1 MFCCLAATFEIRAQP
16 SWSGAGTVSV
26 PALWSDTNSWTGG
39 TPISSGTYA
48 LTFVNTSASYSQN
61 DLAGLTLSA
70 LSFGA
75 SAQGN
80 TLTGNAVTLTG
91 DVTVASSTTQT
102 VSLATSL
109 ASGSRTFA
117 INAGQLTWTAIL
129 SGSGALVKTGA
140 GTLQLTGFN
149 TFSGGTTINA
159 GTLQLNASGGGGTG
173 ILRGTVTV
181 NTGGTLL
188 TTAQDALGFNTGTKV
203 DSLIIAGGTVTHN
216 ASGNLTLSTMAVS
229 LTGGTLQ
236 STGSG
241 AIDFFDN
248 TTASSSTGNTT
259 ITSNASATTS
269 LIAGS
274 VRLRQGDNDTTGTL
288 FTVAD
293 GAATTDLHVSANL
306 TEGAAQSV
314 VSAITKTGSGL
325 MLLSGSNNYS
335 GPTTVSAGIL
345 RAGSTQAFGN
355 NSAVSLA
362 NTSGASLDLNGFSNS
377 LGSLSGG
384 GSTGGTVTLGSA
396 TLTVG
401 GANTSPS
408 AYAGV
413 ISGSGALVK
422 TGTGTLQ
429 LTGFNT
435 FSGGTTINAGTLQL
449 NASGGGGTGIVR
461 GTVNVNTGGTL
472 LTTAQDALGW
482 NTGTR
487 VTTLNINGGTFTHSS
502 ANNLSLAAA
511 TVNLTG
517 GTLQSTNASGRIDW
531 LADGGTKTSINS
543 LASGTLSSIG
553 GTIWLRQGNSDA
565 TGTII
570 TVADGSA
577 PVDLQISANLTN
589 YSTASAISKAG
600 PGTLRLSG
608 NNNYEGATFIN
619 AGTLQVGSATAL
631 PSGSAVNLANGA
643 TLDLQSFSATAASLV
658 FAGGGR
664 MSFNLGTPGTSTALL
679 ALSGTLNKSGSGS
692 YFLDFTGGQLGTY
705 RLSTF
710 SSTTFGAGDFTL
722 GFGVGYA
729 GILTVGATA
738 LDLNITAIPE
748 PASFGFFAAL
758 GSLLCTLARRP
769 RWKSS

>member
-1 MFCCLAATFEIRAQP
+1 M
-16 SWSGAGTVSV
+16 SV
-26 PALWSDTNSWTGG
+26 PALWSDTNSWSGG
-39 TPISSGTYA
+39 TPILSGTYS
-48 LTFVNTSASYSQN
+48 LSFVNTSTSYSQN
-61 DLAGLTLSA
+61 DLTGLTLSG

-91 DVTVASSTTQT
+91 DVTVASSATQT

-109 ASGSRTFA
+109 ASGNRTFA

-274 VRLRQGDNDTTGTL
+274 VRLRQGDNDATGTL

-293 GAATTDLHVSANL
+293 GAAATDLHVSANL

-362 NTSGASLDLNGFSNS
+362 NTSGASLDLNGFNNS

-384 GSTGGTVTLGSA
+384 GTTGGTVTLGSA

-435 FSGGTTINAGTLQL
+435 FSGGATINAGTLQL

-461 GTVNVNTGGTL
+461 GTVTVNTGGTV

-482 NTGTR
+482 NTGAR
-487 VTTLNINGGTFTHSS
+487 VTTLNISGGTFTHNST
-502 ANNLSLAAA
+502 NNLTLAAT

-517 GTLQSTNASGRIDW
+517 GTLQSTNTGPIDF
-531 LADGGTKTSINS
+531 LVDAGVKTAINS
-543 LASGTLSSIG
+543 LASPTLSSIG
-553 GTIWLRQGNSDA
+553 GTIRLRQGNSDA

-570 TVADGSA
+570 TVADGAA

-589 YSTASAISKAG
+589 FSTASAISKAG

-608 NNNYEGATFIN
+608 NNNYAGATFIN

-664 MSFNLGTPGTSTALL
+664 MSFNLGTPGNSTALL

-729 GILTVGATA
+729 GILTLSATA

-758 GSLLCTLARRP
+758 GSLLCTLVRRP
-769 RWKSS
+769 RRKSS

>member
-1 MFCCLAATFEIRAQP
+1 MFCCLAATFETRAQP
-16 SWSGAGTVSV
+16 SWSGAGTLSV
-26 PALWSDTNSWTGG
+26 PALWSDTNSWSGG
-39 TPISSGTYA
+39 TPISSGSYS
-48 LTFVNTSASYSQN
+48 LTFVNASTSYSQN
-61 DLAGLTLSA
+61 NLAGLTLSA
-70 LSFGA
+70 LTFDS

-91 DVTVASSTTQT
+91 DVTVASSATQT

-117 INAGQLTWTAIL
+117 INAGQLIWTAIL
-129 SGSGALVKTGA
+129 SGTGGLVKTGS

-159 GTLQLNASGGGGTG
+159 GTLQLSGGGGTG

-181 NTGGTLL
+181 NIGGTLL

-241 AIDFFDN
+241 AIDFFDS
-248 TTASSSTGNTT
+248 TSASSSTGNTT

-274 VRLRQGDNDTTGTL
+274 VRLRQGDNDATGTL

-293 GAATTDLHVSANL
+293 GAAATDLHVSANL

-362 NTSGASLDLNGFSNS
+362 NTAGASLDLNGFNNS

-384 GSTGGTVTLGSA
+384 GITGGTVTLGSA

-449 NASGGGGTGIVR
+449 NASGGVGTGIVR
-461 GTVNVNTGGTL
+461 GTVTVNTGGTL

-487 VTTLNINGGTFTHSS
+487 VTTLNINGGTVTHSS
-502 ANNLSLAAA
+502 ANNLSLAAT

-517 GTLQSTNASGRIDW
+517 GILQSTHASGRIDW
-531 LADGGTKTSINS
+531 LIADGTKTSINS
-543 LASGTLSSIG
+543 LASSTLSSIG
-553 GTIWLRQGNSDA
+553 GTVWLRQGDGNL

-577 PVDLQISANLTN
+577 PVDLLISANLVN

-608 NNNYEGATFIN
+608 NNNYAGATFIN
-619 AGTLQVGSATAL
+619 AEI
-631 PSGSAVNLANGA
+631 
-643 TLDLQSFSATAASLV
+643 
-658 FAGGGR
+658 GR
-664 MSFNLGTPGTSTALL
+664 AH
-679 ALSGTLNKSGSGS
+679 
-692 YFLDFTGGQLGTY
+692 
-705 RLSTF
+705 
-710 SSTTFGAGDFTL
+710 
-722 GFGVGYA
+722 V
-729 GILTVGATA
+729 
-738 LDLNITAIPE
+738 
-748 PASFGFFAAL
+748 
-758 GSLLCTLARRP
+758 
-769 RWKSS
+769 